1 MNKFKIKQIPQ
12 QIAQKIE
19 VPTLKP
25 VVTNVACTIKRI
37 QTTKSKMVIIKYKNA
52 IIFTSFL
59 EAPFVKSGIS
69 LFTLRFSKKSPIK

>member
-19 VPTLKP
+19 IPTLQP

-37 QTTKSKMVIIKYKNA
+37 QTTKSKRVIIKYNNA
-52 IIFTSFL
+52 IIFT
-59 EAPFVKSGIS
+59 PF
-69 LFTLRFSKKSPIK
+69 